1 MTFTN
6 VGQILD
12 DEMIEI
18 ISGGDQK
25 DDGKDENIVGMKIS
39 RRTIGAILLVIS
51 SCVGMAICFMSVD
64 MGTVYY
70 NIAGWSFLGACL
82 VFSYGGIMLIDDESM
97 LKEIK

>member
-39 RRTIGAILLVIS
+39 R
-51 SCVGMAICFMSVD
+51 
-64 MGTVYY
+64 
-70 NIAGWSFLGACL
+70 
-82 VFSYGGIMLIDDESM
+82 
-97 LKEIK
+97 